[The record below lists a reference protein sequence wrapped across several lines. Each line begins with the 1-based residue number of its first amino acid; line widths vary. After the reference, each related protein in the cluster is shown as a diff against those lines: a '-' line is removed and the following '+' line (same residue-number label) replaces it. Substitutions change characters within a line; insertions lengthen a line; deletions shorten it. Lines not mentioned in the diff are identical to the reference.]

1 MERQFNKLRADGF
14 ATLTIIDLD
23 HVKKISDVCNQAPA
37 TSSDINQLPPRSNRG
52 GLRFCKCAKFIKTL
66 GTR

>member
-14 ATLTIIDLD
+14 ATLKIIDFD
-23 HVKKISDVCNQAPA
+23 HVKKVSDVCNQAPA

-52 GLRFCKCAKFIKTL
+52 GFAFL
-66 GTR
+66 